1 MLLLSRSLPDHS
13 LFATTFSLALIV
25 ALCTVPH
32 AAQVAFTAASV
43 VDPTVIGNAPDD
55 PGPLANDLSPELK
68 GPAIRSV
75 MRKVAD
81 WQLRVAESKFN
92 SQWAF
97 AALYDGLI
105 AASATTGIPVY
116 RDAVKHYAETQRWA
130 VMDDRF
136 PHADDMALGKAYSKL
151 YLTEAAAEQKPDQ
164 IASTKASLD
173 RLLTHRDK
181 LAKPLWWWCDALYM
195 APPVLVRMSKITGE
209 HKYIDFMN
217 HEWDITTT
225 ELYSPPEHFF
235 FRDASYLNKTE
246 ANGKPS
252 FWSRG
257 NGWVMAALVMILQ
270 DLPGHHPSRSKFV
283 VKLQEMAAALVNVQG
298 SDGLWRS
305 GILDPASYDLPEISG
320 SAFYTYA
327 MAYGIN
333 AHILDIKTYRPIV
346 AKAWAGM
353 LTHIYADGR
362 LGSIQPINSAPGQFK
377 PSASSVF
384 GVGAFL
390 LAGSE
395 LAHLTIHPTARKARP
410 GAQIT
415 RHEKDLLM

>member
-1 MLLLSRSLPDHS
+1 MRLKTIPMQIQRRYSPVHS
-13 LFATTFSLALIV
+13 SFATTLFLALIV
-25 ALCTVPH
+25 ALSSLPH
-32 AAQVAFTAASV
+32 AAQVAFTAASA
-43 VDPTVIGNAPDD
+43 VDRTVLGDAPDD
-55 PGPLANDLSPELK
+55 PGPLASDLSPVLN
-68 GPAIRSV
+68 GLSIRSV

-81 WQLRVAESKFN
+81 WQLRIAESKFN

-105 AASATTGIPVY
+105 AASATTGDPVY
-116 RDAVKHYAETQRWA
+116 RDAVKHYAETQQWT
-130 VMDDRF
+130 VTDDRF
-136 PHADDMALGKAYSKL
+136 PHADDMALGKAHTKL
-151 YLTEAAAEQKPDQ
+151 YLTEAAADQESPQ

-173 RLLTHRDK
+173 RLLAHRDDP
-181 LAKPLWWWCDALYM
+181 AKPLWWWCDALYM
-195 APPVLVRMSKITGE
+195 VPPVLVRMSRITGD

-217 HEWDITTT
+217 HEWDITTN
-225 ELYSPPEHFF
+225 ELYSSSEHFY
-235 FRDASYLNKTE
+235 FRDAGYLNQTE
-246 ANGKPS
+246 ANGKPR

-270 DLPGHHPSRSKFV
+270 DLPENNPSRSKFR
-283 VKLQEMAAALVNVQG
+283 VKLQDMAAALVDVQG

-305 GILDPASYDLPEISG
+305 GILDPDSYDRPEISG
-320 SAFYTYA
+320 SAFFTYA

-333 AHILDIKTYRPIV
+333 ARILDCKTYRPIV

-395 LAHLTIHPTARKARP
+395 LAYLAATPYP
-410 GAQIT
+410 GNQDRVST
-415 RHEKDLLM
+415 K